1 MHQKTKTCK
10 LSKEKIRDMEFLD
23 KFSSEST
30 MTEKDALK
38 LGAKVNKGLT
48 KRYLEME
55 KLMRH
60 AKDSS

>member
-1 MHQKTKTCK
+1 MHQKTKMCK

-23 KFSSEST
+23 RFSSEST
-30 MTEKDALK
+30 MTEEDALK
-38 LGAKVNKGLT
+38 LGAKVNKGMA

-55 KLMRH
+55 KAMRH